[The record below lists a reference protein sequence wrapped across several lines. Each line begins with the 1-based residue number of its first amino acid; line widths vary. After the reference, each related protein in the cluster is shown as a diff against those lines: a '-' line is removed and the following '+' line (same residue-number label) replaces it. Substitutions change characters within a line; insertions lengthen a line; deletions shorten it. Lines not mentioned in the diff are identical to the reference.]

1 MDCKENCLHC
11 AEKCNT
17 KSNTNQHG
25 NCELKSELKDE
36 ELIKDLKTFISLSK
50 HITEP
55 PYVQHIFLQQILDL
69 INRQKAEII
78 SRTEEYNDMLEQ
90 RNKVEEALELK
101 IMDVNSL
108 TSERD
113 VLEETVAE
121 QKAEVERLQ
130 CEVKNCR
137 DVIKE
142 QSEEWHK
149 HYNDSVTYKTALD
162 SVCKEL
168 RTAKSEAIKEFAE
181 KVYRFLCNWRNW
193 NKLKVSWLFNGECEW
208 LKKSLDNLVKEMAES
223 NELQQDF

>member
-11 AEKCNT
+11 EEKCNT
-17 KSNTNQHG
+17 KFNTNQHR
-25 NCELKSELKDE
+25 NFELKSELKDNE
-36 ELIKDLKTFISLSK
+36 IIKALEVHSNEKFDNCEGCPYLKGDFCEGYTVSSK
-50 HITEP
+50 P
-55 PYVQHIFLQQILDL
+55 FKDILDL
-69 INRQKAEII
+69 INRQKAEI
-78 SRTEEYNDMLEQ
+78 
-90 RNKVEEALELK
+90 
-101 IMDVNSL
+101 
-108 TSERD
+108 
-113 VLEETVAE
+113 
-121 QKAEVERLQ
+121 ERLQ

-142 QSEEWHK
+142 QSDEWHK

>member
-1 MDCKENCLHC
+1 MS
-11 AEKCNT
+11 NT

-25 NCELKSELKDE
+25 NCELNSELKDE
-36 ELIKDLKTFISLSK
+36 KLIKDLKTFISLSE

-55 PYVQHIFLQQILDL
+55 PYVQHIFLNQILDL
-69 INRQKAEII
+69 INRQKAE
-78 SRTEEYNDMLEQ
+78 N
-90 RNKVEEALELK
+90 
-101 IMDVNSL
+101 
-108 TSERD
+108 
-113 VLEETVAE
+113 
-121 QKAEVERLQ
+121 ERLQ

-137 DVIKE
+137 DVIEE
-142 QSEEWHK
+142 QSDEWHK

-162 SVCKEL
+162 SACKEL

-181 KVYRFLCNWRNW
+181 KVYRFLCNHSNW

>member
-69 INRQKAEII
+69 INRQKAEI
-78 SRTEEYNDMLEQ
+78 
-90 RNKVEEALELK
+90 EALQLNVEDYAETIVEL
-101 IMDVNSL
+101 N
-108 TSERD
+108 T
-113 VLEETVAE
+113 
-121 QKAEVERLQ
+121 Q
-130 CEVKNCR
+130 
-137 DVIKE
+137 
-142 QSEEWHK
+142 
-149 HYNDSVTYKTALD
+149 
-162 SVCKEL
+162 CKEL
-168 RTAKSEAIKEFAE
+168 KAEIEMLKKNLNDTSKCNIYLMNRIDKAKSEAIKEFAE

-208 LKKSLDNLVKEMAES
+208 LKKSLDNLVKEMDE
-223 NELQQDF
+223 